1 MTINPRIAR
10 SVRDMRSK
18 LRDLAAAEHGE
29 ANAKTAAAAA
39 RVADEQQALEDTL
52 DEAEDTLT
60 GITNVYALDSVAG
73 LVACQREAIVEAS
86 TAHARATEVATVAEA
101 QLRTRIR
108 QLKTAERVVELVK
121 DHRDARDARA
131 EQGAQD
137 DLVNARRR

>member
-29 ANAKTAAAAA
+29 ASAKTAAAAA
-39 RVADEQQALEDTL
+39 HVSNEEQALEDTL

-60 GITNVYALDSVAG
+60 GITNVYALDNVAG
-73 LVACQREAIVEAS
+73 LVACQREMIVAANS
-86 TAHARATEVATVAEA
+86 AHAQATEVANRAEA
-101 QLRTRIR
+101 HLRTRIR

-121 DHRDARDARA
+121 DYRTARDNRA

>member
-1 MTINPRIAR
+1 MTINPRVAR

-18 LRDLAAAEHGE
+18 LRDLAAAEHGV

-39 RVADEQQALEDTL
+39 HVAHQEQALEDTL
-52 DEAEDTLT
+52 DDAEDTLT
-60 GITNVYALDSVAG
+60 GITNIHDFDHVAG
-73 LVACQREAIVEAS
+73 LVASHREAIVEAS
-86 TAHARATEVATVAEA
+86 TAHSQATEVATRAEA
-101 QLRTRIR
+101 HLRTRIR